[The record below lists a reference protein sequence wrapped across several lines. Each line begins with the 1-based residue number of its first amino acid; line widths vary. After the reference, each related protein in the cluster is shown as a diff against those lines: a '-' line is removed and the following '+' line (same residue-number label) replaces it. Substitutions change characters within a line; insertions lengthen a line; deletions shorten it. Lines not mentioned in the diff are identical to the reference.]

1 MYDIKVK
8 EKQKGTIKTINKS
21 LIATQKI
28 KENVLK
34 SIDKYNDS
42 KIDNNENNETD
53 FATNKVENSLISIK
67 NKSINTFYK
76 YGKKSALET
85 RDNIYKLI
93 KISKIKNK

>member
-34 SIDKYNDS
+34 GKDMSNDL
-42 KIDNNENNETD
+42 KTDNNESNETD
-53 FATNKVENSLISIK
+53 FATNTVENSLISIK
-67 NKSINTFYK
+67 NKSINTFNK

-85 RDNIYKLI
+85 RDNI
-93 KISKIKNK
+93 